1 MKQQVFHLSGY
12 LLFALFFVIFHGCDQ
27 TKTYEVTSP
36 DGSISCKMW
45 VNPGSPGDG
54 MVSYSVTAGGKEVIL
69 TSSFQLTTADAQ
81 FDGGFTVESTD
92 KETADRE
99 WENHFGE
106 LKTVPDRFEQMKLF
120 LVNEDKKL
128 NFICRVY
135 NEGVAFA
142 YEIPDTGT
150 RDSVTIRDEHFSFR
164 FNDDYPCWATYKA
177 QAVYE
182 KAPLSQIKN
191 GCERPLVVECDT
203 NLTVALAEAQLVD
216 FARMKFGPDTTG
228 THAVRT
234 VLHGETVKK
243 LPFQSPWRVV
253 MIAESPGQLLE
264 QNYLIQNL
272 NPPSEIADISWIKAG
287 KVIRDGTLTTAGGIA
302 CIDFA
307 ASHGMRYIE
316 FDAGWYG
323 PENDMA
329 SDATT
334 ITLDERRSKGPLDL
348 QEIIQYGKEKRIG
361 VILYV
366 NRRALEQQ
374 LDTLLPLYQS
384 WGVAG
389 IKYGFV
395 QVGDQEYTRWL
406 HEAVKKAADYKMV
419 IDIHDEY
426 RPTGFSRTYPNLLTQ
441 EGIRGDEES
450 IPNSHTLITM
460 FTRMLAGAGDNTNCY
475 YSPRVNEKMGSHA
488 SQLAKAVCLF
498 SPLQFLYWYDKP
510 AQAADKKDG
519 LWGKTGVIGDEPEL
533 EFFNEVPTVW
543 DETKVLEDNMGKFA
557 VIARRSGDQWFIG
570 GINGETPGSVNLKF
584 GFLDSG
590 KTYQVKIYSDDPSIN
605 TKTQVRID
613 EISIN
618 SQSEYPLEIK
628 PNNGFAM
635 QLTPTKTK

>member
-1 MKQQVFHLSGY
+1 MKQRIFHLSGY
-12 LLFALFFVIFHGCDQ
+12 LLFAVFFVIFQGCDQ

-36 DGSISCKMW
+36 DGRISCRMW
-45 VNPGSPGDG
+45 VNPGSSGDG
-54 MVSYSVTAGGKEVIL
+54 MVRYSVTAGGKEVIL
-69 TSSFQLTTADAQ
+69 PSSFLLTTADVQ
-81 FDGGFTVESTD
+81 FDGYFTVESIE
-92 KETADRE
+92 KETVDRE
-99 WENHFGE
+99 WDNHFGE
-106 LKTVPDRFEQMKLF
+106 LKTVPDRFEQLKLF
-120 LVNEDKKL
+120 LVNEDQKV

-142 YEIPDTGT
+142 YEIPDTGS
-150 RDSVTIRDEHFSFR
+150 RDSVTITNEHFFFR
-164 FNDDYPCWATYKA
+164 FKDDYPCWATYRA

-182 KAPLSQIKN
+182 KIPLSQIKS

-216 FARMKFGPDTTG
+216 FARMKFGPDTTE

-272 NPPSEIADISWIKAG
+272 NPPSEIADHSWIEPG
-287 KVIRDGTLTTAGGIA
+287 KVIREVTLTTAGGIA

-307 ASHGMRYIE
+307 ASHRMQYVL

-323 PENDMA
+323 PENEMS

-334 ITLDERRSKGPLDL
+334 ITLDEKRSKGPLDL
-348 QEIIQYGKEKRIG
+348 QEIIQFGKEKGIG

-395 QVGDQEYTRWL
+395 QVGDQELTQWL
-406 HEAVKKAADYKMV
+406 HEAVKKTAEYKMV
-419 IDIHDEY
+419 VDIHDEY

-460 FTRMLAGAGDNTNCY
+460 FTRMLAGAGDNTICY
-475 YSPRVNEKMGSHA
+475 YSPRVTEKMGSHA

-498 SPLQFLYWYDKP
+498 SPLQSLYWYDRP
-510 AQAADKKDG
+510 APAPDKKDG

-533 EFFNEVPTVW
+533 EFFNQVPTVW
-543 DETKVLEDNMGKFA
+543 DATKVLEDNIGEFA

-570 GINGETPGSVNLKF
+570 GINGEKEKSVKLKF
-584 GFLDSG
+584 SFLEPG
-590 KTYQVKIYSDDPSIN
+590 KFYQVKIYSDDESVE
-605 TKTQVRID
+605 TRTHVRID
-613 EISIN
+613 VMTIDSK
-618 SQSEYPLEIK
+618 SEYPIEIK
-628 PNNGFAM
+628 PNNGFSM
-635 QLTPTKTK
+635 HLVPTIN